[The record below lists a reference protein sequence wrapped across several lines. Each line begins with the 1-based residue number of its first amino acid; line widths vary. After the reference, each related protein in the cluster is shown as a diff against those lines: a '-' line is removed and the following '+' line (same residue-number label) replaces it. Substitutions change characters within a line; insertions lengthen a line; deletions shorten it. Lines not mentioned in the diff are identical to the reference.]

1 MVSDCI
7 LFKPLHRNNRNAEAH
22 RIAELEEARGQLLR
36 IFEAEGSA
44 VAAFEWGA
52 ISLPLELRERLTP
65 LVGREI
71 AILKLESRYYVRE
84 VVEGA

>member
-1 MVSDCI
+1 MPIYLVNPYKSI
-7 LFKPLHRNNRNAEAH
+7 LEAP
-22 RIAELEEARGQLLR
+22 RRLRELEELRYVLLGVRCEDGQC
-36 IFEAEGSA
+36 IAKFPNGECA
-44 VAAFEWGA
+44 
-52 ISLPLELRERLTP
+52 LPLELRERLTP